1 MYTGLIIKESIAD
14 DTLLDYIRIIG
25 VEIWKTDNTPRYWT
39 AVSFTSEC
47 GDFPEKLSKAI
58 KTSCEGEVVWYVD
71 FQDEKHKYIVLKDT
85 ILKYRHGDKEGK
97 HAVCQ
102 KCIEAGIK
110 KEQLDWSE

>member
-47 GDFPEKLSKAI
+47 GDFPEKLSKAAENSNI
-58 KTSCEGEVVWYVD
+58 TVKSNSETIFLKT
-71 FQDEKHKYIVLKDT
+71 FF
-85 ILKYRHGDKEGK
+85 ILTPPD
-97 HAVCQ
+97 A
-102 KCIEAGIK
+102 
-110 KEQLDWSE
+110 